1 VPSISKN
8 ETIIEKV
15 TTQNGEIT
23 INLNLKITVENGL
36 VNVQASAI
44 VPASQESVS
53 QDQKIDEA
61 MFIPDEKFDF
71 DIPIVENFG
80 KKQ

>member
-1 VPSISKN
+1 MPSISKN